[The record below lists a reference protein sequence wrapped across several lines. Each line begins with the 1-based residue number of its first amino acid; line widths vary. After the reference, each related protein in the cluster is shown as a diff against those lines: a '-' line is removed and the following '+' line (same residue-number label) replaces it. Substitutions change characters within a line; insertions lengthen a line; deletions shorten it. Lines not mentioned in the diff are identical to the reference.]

1 MMTIFE
7 QRASQPSAILPVW
20 VFLLGFAVF
29 LPAVI
34 GMLFLLAAWAVLGY
48 RRWRHGEHLASIS
61 PAWWAVLGLLL
72 AWPLISAWVNGPLPE
87 MWGRWL
93 HGLRV
98 CLFVAFALTLP
109 SRYKP
114 VLLKGLVAGAL
125 YMAVVVLLHQWVFS
139 LPDWAIWTDLL
150 SVRGNSSSKLW
161 IALAATAG
169 CLLWVALQTAFAPST
184 RWAALAGWLAF
195 SAMVGAY
202 SISRNAHLLLAVLP
216 AVVLVYKLGLT
227 VRGLTLAVVALGLA
241 GAMFTQMPSVE
252 NRMDQAVAELNDY
265 KERGTFD
272 TSSAVRL
279 KMFTVAWDQM
289 LQNPVTGTGLGS
301 WQTAWYEASKN
312 HTTMSG
318 TNNPHNDFLLY
329 GMETGIPGA
338 LLLVAVFVLIMRGA
352 YQQRSF
358 EGGIGWV
365 FAWALLT
372 TSTINAPFR
381 DATIGMALI
390 VFAVAFSARPQAQR
404 PAF

>member
-1 MMTIFE
+1 MTIFE
-7 QRASQPSAILPVW
+7 QRASQPSTALPVW
-20 VFLLGFAVF
+20 VFLLGFSVF
-29 LPAVI
+29 LPAAV
-34 GMLFLLAAWAVLGY
+34 GMLLLLAAWVVLGY

-61 PAWWAVLGLLL
+61 PAWWTVLGLLL
-72 AWPLISAWVNGPLPE
+72 AWPLFTAWVNGPLPE
-87 MWGRWL
+87 MWGRWF
-93 HGLRV
+93 HGFRI

-114 VLLKGLVAGAL
+114 VILRGLLAGAI
-125 YMAVVVLLHQWVFS
+125 YMTGVVLLHQWVYP
-139 LPDWAIWTDLL
+139 LPEWAIWTDLL

-169 CLLWVALQTAFAPST
+169 CLLWVALQTAFDPLT
-184 RWAALAGWLAF
+184 RGAALGGWVAL
-195 SAMVGAY
+195 SLMVGAY

-227 VRGLTLAVVALGLA
+227 ARSLTLAVVALGLA
-241 GAMFTQMPSVE
+241 GAIFTQMPSVE
-252 NRMDQAVAELNDY
+252 KRIGQAMAELNDY

-279 KMFTVAWDQM
+279 KMYTVAWDHM
-289 LQNPVTGTGLGS
+289 LQHSVTGTGLGS
-301 WQTAWYEASKN
+301 WQAAWNEASQN
-312 HTTMSG
+312 HPTTSG
-318 TNNPHNDFLLY
+318 INNPHNDFLLY
-329 GMETGIPGA
+329 GMETGVPGA
-338 LLLVAVFVLIMRGA
+338 LLLVAVFVLMMRGA

-372 TSTINAPFR
+372 TCTINAPFR